1 MDIYPPTPEPAFDPA
16 KELKAR
22 VKLSSDS
29 AETMI
34 RQWMRSFEAFW
45 MPPRVYAD
53 RAFTREQVQAMID
66 IDHAVVKDMFADSSA
81 FQALIQSQHPEVVGD
96 EDDKIVPLR
105 YFVTPYDIDPVTLQ
119 ITSDIKPE
127 WDEQPEPVEA
137 EGDIVQPM
145 EGLAG

>member
-1 MDIYPPTPEPAFDPA
+1 MDIYPPTPEPSFAPA
-16 KELKAR
+16 KELKSR

-53 RAFTREQVQAMID
+53 KAFTRDQVQSMID
-66 IDHAVVKDMFADSSA
+66 IDHVVVKDMFSDSSA
-81 FQALIQSQHPEVVGD
+81 FQALIQSQHPEVIGD
-96 EDDKIVPLR
+96 EDGKIVPLR
-105 YFVTPYDIDPVTLQ
+105 YFVTPYDIDSDTLQ

-127 WDEQPEPVEA
+127 WDEQPESTEDEVSE
-137 EGDIVQPM
+137 
-145 EGLAG
+145 